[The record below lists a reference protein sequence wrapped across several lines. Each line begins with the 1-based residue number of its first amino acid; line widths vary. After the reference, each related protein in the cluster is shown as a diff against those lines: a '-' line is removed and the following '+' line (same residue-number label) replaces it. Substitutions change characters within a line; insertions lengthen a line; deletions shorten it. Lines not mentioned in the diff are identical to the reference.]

1 LVESLFPF
9 SLFFCRPNEPKKNQ
23 KVRKSAD

>member
-9 SLFFCRPNEPKKNQ
+9 SLFFLQAERTKK
-23 KVRKSAD
+23 KPESPEIC